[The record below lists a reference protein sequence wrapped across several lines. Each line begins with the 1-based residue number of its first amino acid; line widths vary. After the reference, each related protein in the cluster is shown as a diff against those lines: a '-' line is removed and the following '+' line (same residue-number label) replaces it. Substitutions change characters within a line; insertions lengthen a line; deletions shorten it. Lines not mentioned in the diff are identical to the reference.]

1 MQVFSKDQVR
11 HRDRQYGASEAG
23 IMAVCLRK
31 GETVE
36 LGQSCD
42 QRDGGENT
50 YGDARKEWKMM
61 KGLCCI

>member
-36 LGQSCD
+36 LGQSWD
-42 QRDGGENT
+42 QRDGG
-50 YGDARKEWKMM
+50 GGHIWGCKE
-61 KGLCCI
+61 GVEDNERTL